1 MKYTILT
8 IILVSYVIGYNA
20 SAQNIVV
27 GKLQNNV
34 LYAGY
39 ENKVELSTR
48 DLRSFEIVP
57 QNEALINVNID
68 STINTQ
74 SNNEI
79 QNFIIRPLTLTKQKQ
94 VLYFKDPTTNE
105 IFDSVLFIVKPLPTP
120 IVYLGSIPEGEI
132 ISKSESLLTYRFQE
146 NISIDIQFEII
157 SWKLIVD
164 GKSEIISGQGN
175 SLNEVAIFEIN
186 SAKPGTLI
194 SFTVEVRYSNGEIKE
209 KAATFKK

>member
-1 MKYTILT
+1 MKISGIITLLT
-8 IILVSYVIGYNA
+8 SYVIGFNV

-39 ENKVELSTR
+39 ENKVELSTK

-57 QNEALINVNID
+57 QNEALIHVTRDTI
-68 STINTQ
+68 INTQ
-74 SNNEI
+74 SNNKI

-94 VLYFKDPTTNE
+94 LLYFKDPATNE

-120 IVYLGSIPEGEI
+120 VVYLGSIPEGEI
-132 ISKSESLLTYRFQE
+132 ISKSDTLLTYRFQE

-157 SWKLIVD
+157 SWQLIVA

-175 SLNEVAIFEIN
+175 ALNEVAMFEIN
-186 SAKPGTLI
+186 SAKPGALI
-194 SFTVEVRYSNGEIKE
+194 SFMVEVRFSNGEIKK
-209 KAATFKK
+209 KAATFIK